1 MGVCAPPLN
10 ASVRRHMALDGDID
24 CSGYTGAELLRAL
37 DQIDRIR
44 YPRNL
49 QAVRNELERRPAP
62 GRSVIE
68 GSEVAEFNVLPE
80 KDRRAL
86 LRDCMRRVFWLQI
99 QFSVLGAVLSVI
111 ASVIVSSFTS
121 SDSRSAVTGLT
132 SIIMFGMSFAAFWA
146 YTKWLLH
153 EPING
158 FAFRLL
164 RLRRDDA

>member
-1 MGVCAPPLN
+1 
-10 ASVRRHMALDGDID
+10 MAVDGDID

-37 DQIDRIR
+37 DQIDRDR

-68 GSEVAEFNVLPE
+68 GSEIAEFNALPD

-99 QFSVLGAVLSVI
+99 QFSLLGAVLSVTAGI
-111 ASVIVSSFTS
+111 IVRSLTS
-121 SDSRSAVTGLT
+121 GGSKSTVAGLT
-132 SIIMFGMSFAAFWA
+132 SVIMFTMSFAAFWA

-158 FAFRLL
+158 FTFRLL